1 MKRAV
6 ILIWVLFLAINA
18 SGQNFAK
25 NADKI
30 IIETKYTNID
40 SAMVASANLLLD
52 NKIVIDVIDY
62 KVRYITTKACKER
75 INLYHKL
82 LLRFSEEKGF
92 VTIILSGQYMLATAE
107 TYDSSLG
114 WDPIE
119 NSGFKGSVLQQAWKL
134 LVTNANYLG
143 TISPL
148 NESSEISK

>member
-1 MKRAV
+1 MKRV
-6 ILIWVLFLAINA
+6 ILMICVIFSAIYA
-18 SGQNFAK
+18 SGQSFDK

-30 IIETKYTNID
+30 VIETKYTNID